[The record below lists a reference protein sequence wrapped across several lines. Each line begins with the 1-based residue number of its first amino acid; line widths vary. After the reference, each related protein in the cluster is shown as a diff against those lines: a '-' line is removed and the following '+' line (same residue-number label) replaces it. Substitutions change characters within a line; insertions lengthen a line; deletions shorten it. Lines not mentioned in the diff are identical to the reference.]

1 MNRSFLVSTKLHK
14 GLVYEIYEGYPKFA
28 FHKDLS
34 GKTSI
39 LTIDKKCA
47 TSHIFDE
54 VYGSVVPYTTWVSNY
69 VVGKIGGEYYI
80 VSSECVMHHKS
91 RFPYVVFK
99 NVFVQHDCVVNKRMQ
114 TIDYSGRDNF
124 MGITTISRQCAYACY
139 SSNSTVV
146 DEQYIINSDGEEYRG
161 FNFAKHP
168 SALNTVER
176 EYYVRIPKD
185 GALIFDDDYNP
196 AHLNNFWKMFKYNEG
211 AAGVFV
217 MLQVNKKRAYFS
229 RKYGELEGW
238 KKCDKF
244 DVINEKRHDSLKATS
259 LIVKPNGDTWRV
271 DYIDLDNFEET
282 NCGYV
287 YRNGNTIIE
296 LDFEGKVISSEEMSL
311 KELYY
316 SILLEKIEKK
326 LMS

>member
-1 MNRSFLVSTKLHK
+1 MNRSFLFSTKLHK

-39 LTIDKKCA
+39 LTIDKEYA
-47 TSHIFDE
+47 TSHILDE

-114 TIDYSGRDNF
+114 KIDYSTRDNF

-146 DEQYIINSDGEEYRG
+146 DEQYIINSDGEEYRA

-168 SALNTVER
+168 NALNTLER
-176 EYYVRIPKD
+176 DYYVRIPKD
-185 GALIFDDDYNP
+185 GVLIFDDDYNP
-196 AHLNNFWKMFKYNEG
+196 AQFNNFWRMFRYNEG

-217 MLQVNKKRAYFS
+217 MLQVNKKCAYFS

-244 DVINEKRHDSLKATS
+244 DVINEKRQDSLKATS